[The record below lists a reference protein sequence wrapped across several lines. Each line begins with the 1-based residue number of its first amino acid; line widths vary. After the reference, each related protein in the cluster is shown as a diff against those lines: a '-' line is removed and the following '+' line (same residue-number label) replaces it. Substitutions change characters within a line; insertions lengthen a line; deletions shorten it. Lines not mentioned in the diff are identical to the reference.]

1 MVTGVFITLLG
12 LWLLL
17 TDSYTP
23 STSSS
28 SSPISPS
35 TISLAVLVTGMLT
48 VTVSFLACCGSM
60 VSSSC
65 LLGTFL
71 TLIITIIV
79 GEVAL
84 GVALY
89 TEEIDLRL
97 VVSIVTREV
106 VEHKYDSNNTLSLLS
121 WDAVQRELECC
132 GSSGPLDWATSN
144 FNGYSKFTK
153 EIGIRADFTSRPF
166 TLPSSCCRFADDPKC
181 NSSILPQFKTV
192 INPHVYYTEG
202 CSSSLMSL
210 IEGNTLIVL
219 AGIAIL
225 LLVEL
230 LAVIFSCCLCCRVKK
245 KSTTRV

>member
-23 STSSS
+23 STSSTSSS

-35 TISLAVLVTGMLT
+35 TVSLAVLVTGMLT

-89 TEEIDLRL
+89 TEVQVHSRHTRN
-97 VVSIVTREV
+97 VSFV
-106 VEHKYDSNNTLSLLS
+106 
-121 WDAVQRELECC
+121 
-132 GSSGPLDWATSN
+132 
-144 FNGYSKFTK
+144 
-153 EIGIRADFTSRPF
+153 
-166 TLPSSCCRFADDPKC
+166 
-181 NSSILPQFKTV
+181 
-192 INPHVYYTEG
+192 
-202 CSSSLMSL
+202 
-210 IEGNTLIVL
+210 
-219 AGIAIL
+219 
-225 LLVEL
+225 
-230 LAVIFSCCLCCRVKK
+230 
-245 KSTTRV
+245 

>member
-1 MVTGVFITLLG
+1 MLRATICSVNLIVMVTGVFITLLG

-23 STSSS
+23 YSSSS

-89 TEEIDLRL
+89 TEVQVHSRHTRN
-97 VVSIVTREV
+97 VSFV
-106 VEHKYDSNNTLSLLS
+106 
-121 WDAVQRELECC
+121 
-132 GSSGPLDWATSN
+132 
-144 FNGYSKFTK
+144 
-153 EIGIRADFTSRPF
+153 
-166 TLPSSCCRFADDPKC
+166 
-181 NSSILPQFKTV
+181 
-192 INPHVYYTEG
+192 
-202 CSSSLMSL
+202 
-210 IEGNTLIVL
+210 
-219 AGIAIL
+219 
-225 LLVEL
+225 
-230 LAVIFSCCLCCRVKK
+230 
-245 KSTTRV
+245 